1 MSDDYRRSRTS
12 PIEVEQMVLLDIRG
26 MLQSMGKDIV
36 DFALPSIDDV
46 FDPTEG
52 EAREIIEE

>member
-1 MSDDYRRSRTS
+1 MLDDYRRSRTS